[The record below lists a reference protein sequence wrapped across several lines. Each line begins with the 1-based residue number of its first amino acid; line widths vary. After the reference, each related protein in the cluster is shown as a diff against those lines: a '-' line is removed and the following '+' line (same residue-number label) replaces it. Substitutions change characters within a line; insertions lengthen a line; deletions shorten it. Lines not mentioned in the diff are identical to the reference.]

1 MSDSSDD
8 FPLYMSSVTVN
19 EGKQVELIVV
29 YEGYGEGIDKVLLIG
44 QKNNLPTDITKAMLF
59 EKGEKV
65 SRASFEIT
73 FPIWEDGSFQA
84 VVEKQGKY
92 IYEPGE
98 AHNLVFRG
106 RGVFLDL
113 RKIYHLSKDISPPKQ
128 AKKEKKDKKD
138 KKEDVSQEQL
148 PAQEPIEAVASPAVV
163 APAYDDFNM
172 LSLKPRDFRTFN
184 PALKEYL
191 LQLLDYLNNPKSM
204 QLVFDTVILP
214 DIARSLKV
222 CISEEGRSS
231 VLDVCFPPIVL
242 IEKALIISGMIHNQV
257 LDEESFERYK
267 REVINKIPEV
277 RTLIQTAEFRVTT
290 DLIKKEYDDDIREFR
305 SRFFDEI

>member
-44 QKNNLPTDITKAMLF
+44 QKNSLPSDITKALVF

-73 FPIWEDGSFQA
+73 LPIWEDGSFQA

-98 AHNLVFRG
+98 SHNLVFRG

-113 RKIYHLSKDISPPKQ
+113 RKIYHLSKDIEPPKVDKSEKKGKKEE
-128 AKKEKKDKKD
+128 AKKEKEEIQKP
-138 KKEDVSQEQL
+138 EET
-148 PAQEPIEAVASPAVV
+148 VV

-172 LSLKPRDFRTFN
+172 LSLKPKDFRAFG
-184 PALKEYL
+184 PGLKSNL
-191 LQLLDYLNNPKSM
+191 LQLLDYLNNQKSK
-204 QLVFDTVILP
+204 QLIFDTVILP
-214 DIARSLKV
+214 DIARSLKL
-222 CISEEGRSS
+222 CISEEGRAS
-231 VLDVCFPPIVL
+231 VFDICFPPIVL
-242 IEKALIISGMIHNQV
+242 IEKALIFSGMIHNQI
-257 LDEESFERYK
+257 LNEESYEKYK
-267 REVINKIPEV
+267 REVIDKIPEIRSIV
-277 RTLIQTAEFRVTT
+277 QAAEFRVTT
-290 DLIKKEYDDDIREFR
+290 DLIKKEYDDDIHELK
-305 SRFFDEI
+305 SRFFNEI

>member
-44 QKNNLPTDITKAMLF
+44 QKNNLPTDITKAMVF

-84 VVEKQGKY
+84 VVEKGGKY
-92 IYEPGE
+92 AYEPGE

-113 RKIYHLSKDISPPKQ
+113 RKIYHLSKDIAPPKE
-128 AKKEKKDKKD
+128 AKETKKGKKS
-138 KKEDVSQEQL
+138 KKEDVPQEQL
-148 PAQEPIEAVASPAVV
+148 PAQEPIEAVA

-172 LSLKPRDFRTFN
+172 LSLKPRDFRIFN
-184 PALKEYL
+184 PALKGYL
-191 LQLLDYLNNPKSM
+191 LQLLDYLNNPKSL

-222 CISEEGRSS
+222 CISEEGRLS
-231 VLDVCFPPIVL
+231 VFDVCFPPIVL
-242 IEKALIISGMIHNQV
+242 IEKALIFSGMIHNQI
-257 LDEESFERYK
+257 LDEESVNRYK
-267 REVINKIPEV
+267 REVVNKLPEI
-277 RTLIQTAEFRVTT
+277 RTLIQQAEFRVTT
-290 DLIKKEYDDDIREFR
+290 DLIKKEYDDDIHEFK
-305 SRFFDEI
+305 SKFFDEI

>member
-19 EGKQVELIVV
+19 EGKQVELVVV

-44 QKNNLPTDITKAMLF
+44 QKNNLPSDISKAIVF
-59 EKGEKV
+59 EKGDKV
-65 SRASFEIT
+65 SRASFTVT

-92 IYEPGE
+92 VYEPGE

-113 RKIYHLSKDISPPKQ
+113 RKIYHLSKDVTPPKESKKQ
-128 AKKEKKDKKD
+128 TKEKKAEV
-138 KKEDVSQEQL
+138 KEE
-148 PAQEPIEAVASPAVV
+148 QEPQKPTEDTIT

-172 LSLKPRDFRTFN
+172 LSLKPKDFRAFGPN
-184 PALKEYL
+184 LKPNL
-191 LQLLDYLNNPKSM
+191 LQLLDYLNNPKSK

-214 DIARSLKV
+214 DISRSLKL
-222 CISEEGRSS
+222 CISEEGRAS
-231 VLDVCFPPIVL
+231 VFDICFPLIVL
-242 IEKALIISGMIHNQV
+242 VEKALIFSNMIHNQI
-257 LDEESFERYK
+257 LNEDAYEKYK
-267 REVINKIPEV
+267 REVVDKIPEI
-277 RTLIQTAEFRVTT
+277 RTTVQTAEFRVTT
-290 DLIKKEYDDDIREFR
+290 DLIKKEYDDDIHELK
-305 SRFFDEI
+305 SRFFSEV